1 MTNRFTHLF
10 RTRNKEKNILDRA
23 KSILFN
29 RKEVNINGNGTSG
42 YVVKE
47 GINKDKILAHNNK
60 KSTNNW

>member
-10 RTRNKEKNILDRA
+10 RTRNKEKKILDRA

>member
-10 RTRNKEKNILDRA
+10 RTRNKEKTILDRA